1 METSVRK
8 VLTVLFL
15 ALPLLAA
22 KPRVEITTSA
32 GAFTVELEPDATPV
46 TVANF
51 MNYVKKGFYPG
62 TIFHRVKKSAPAI
75 IQGGGHTPDLA
86 KKATDGPIKC
96 EADVAKAKGLSNVR
110 GTIAMARES
119 LPDSAKAQF
128 YINVKDN
135 KALDFKARNLA
146 DFGYCVFGKVVKGM
160 NVVDKIAAGKTST
173 QKGMADVPVSPVTIT
188 AVKEV
193 K

>member
-1 METSVRK
+1 MRK

-22 KPRVEITTSA
+22 KPRVEITTTA

-62 TIFHRVKKSAPAI
+62 TIFHRVKKSDSPPAI
-75 IQGGGHTPDLA
+75 IQGGGLTPDLA
-86 KKATDGPIKC
+86 KKPTDASIKC
-96 EADVAKAKGLSNVR
+96 EADLAKAKGLSNVR

-146 DFGYCVFGKVVKGM
+146 DFGYCVFGKVIKGM
-160 NVVDKIAAGKTST
+160 NVVDKIAAAKTST
-173 QKGMADVPVSPVTIT
+173 QKTMTDVPVKPVTIT

-193 K
+193 Q

>member
-22 KPRVEITTSA
+22 KPKVEITTTA
-32 GAFTVELEPDATPV
+32 GAFTVELESDATPV

-146 DFGYCVFGKVVKGM
+146 DFGYCVFGKVIKGM

-173 QKGMADVPVSPVTIT
+173 KKGMADVPVSPVTIT